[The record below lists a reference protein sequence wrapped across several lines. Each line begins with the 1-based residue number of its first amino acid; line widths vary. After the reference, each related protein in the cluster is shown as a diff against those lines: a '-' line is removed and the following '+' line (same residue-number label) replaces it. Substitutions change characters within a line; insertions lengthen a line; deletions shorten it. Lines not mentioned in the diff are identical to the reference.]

1 MRQGSFPPKKRA
13 MRGWCKQYAE
23 HPGRQ
28 KKIFVYFVSD
38 FSLTIFRTDFSS
50 RADDVPA
57 NKRRGA
63 AAAGE
68 DRSSPPARP
77 PGHAPWIYPSDI
89 QIDPSSLEVSP
100 KPGGGEEEGE
110 DEDEGFSFAR
120 QLIRQRQQQQQQQQ
134 RQQQQQSREAKEG
147 SAPPPNTEEFRS
159 EVDELD
165 EESEL
170 VRAFCK
176 RKKKYC
182 IILCGKLLRLV
193 TFLFINICWWLLNY
207 LYACKKL

>member
-1 MRQGSFPPKKRA
+1 MRSTREDKK
-13 MRGWCKQYAE
+13 CYLCILC
-23 HPGRQ
+23 P
-28 KKIFVYFVSD
+28 IFLKP
-38 FSLTIFRTDFSS
+38 FSRTDFSS

-63 AAAGE
+63 DAAGE

-120 QLIRQRQQQQQQQQ
+120 QLIRQRQQQQQQQT
-134 RQQQQQSREAKEG
+134 QQQSREAKEG

-170 VRAFCK
+170 VRVFSKLEK
-176 RKKKYC
+176 RMCHFLWEIAWMCDVLVYH
-182 IILCGKLLRLV
+182 LLMVTKLFLRL
-193 TFLFINICWWLLNY
+193 
-207 LYACKKL
+207 

>member
-1 MRQGSFPPKKRA
+1 MRSTREDKK
-13 MRGWCKQYAE
+13 CYLCILC
-23 HPGRQ
+23 P
-28 KKIFVYFVSD
+28 IFLKP
-38 FSLTIFRTDFSS
+38 FSRTDFSS

-63 AAAGE
+63 DAAGE

-134 RQQQQQSREAKEG
+134 QTQQQSREAKEG

-170 VRAFCK
+170 VRVFSKLEK
-176 RKKKYC
+176 RMCHFLWEIAWMCDVLVYH
-182 IILCGKLLRLV
+182 LLMVTKLFLRL
-193 TFLFINICWWLLNY
+193 
-207 LYACKKL
+207 